1 MRSRGGM
8 APRSR
13 LESPIDASRGST
25 RRSSAS
31 RPPTRSS
38 GTRPTSRI
46 TSCHRWRTSRRRC
59 ASCMRSKPALTY
71 SFLFFLS
78 GATGLIY
85 ELLWVRVLY
94 QSFGSTIQSVT
105 TVVAAYMG
113 GLGLGAWLFG
123 RRADR
128 APRPAVLYGWLE
140 IAIGIFGILSPL
152 ILGLAHSIYIGTAGA
167 LALGGGASVALRFG
181 LAALVL
187 LIPTTLMGGTLP
199 VLTRALMGEDRGLLK
214 PSLGRLYGLNT
225 LGAMT
230 GTALAGFFLIE
241 FVGVRASLWVT
252 AAINLAIGGVAIFL
266 GREQSLPDPARE
278 PGGAQIQPATRDH
291 LTTLALV
298 LLGLTA
304 FASLLN
310 EIAWTRV
317 LIMIVGGS
325 TYGFTLILLV
335 FLLGIGLGSI
345 IVARR
350 SEPRAETAA
359 TAALAQG
366 VTGVGAAVLF
376 VLFGLLPSYI
386 IAVFQFP
393 DLTAASRLL
402 LMGVA
407 VGAVVLIPAIG
418 MGMTFPLLTD
428 LTARSRE
435 ARGAD
440 VGAAYALNTV
450 GSILGAV
457 LTGFV
462 LIVALGT
469 QATLRVGLAVNGLAA
484 LALAGLAARGVAE
497 GSAEDRRLRV
507 RVLSAAGLGTLA
519 LVAAAAAPG
528 WSTRLIDLGP
538 TIYARQRMDGP
549 ARERFLTHRGSR
561 QLAFREGPNATV
573 SVWESESGRSLRVN
587 GKVDGSDRGDMDTQ
601 VMLGLAPAVAR
612 AGAASALVIGYGT
625 GVTAQ
630 VLATVPSMQRLR
642 VVEIEPSVVQMD
654 SFFVDV
660 NGAVLTR
667 PDVRVVIDDARS
679 AFQLDNQRYD
689 VIVSEPSNPW
699 VAGVATLYTPEFFR
713 IARARLSEGGVFCQ
727 WIQLYQLPLP
737 IVAGI
742 VRSLHEVFPHV
753 HVWFGGSADIMV
765 LASPRPLTY
774 DPIWLTQLPGP
785 GGRKATSREWL
796 SIHNMDQYFGRM
808 LLGDSGVARLMQ
820 RANLEHSDNQP
831 RLEFVAARRFL
842 DPGAAA
848 SAVFDSLIQFG
859 KGDAGTSPFALLGIL
874 ALRRRDAGVLS
885 YLDAARRAQPEVLEW
900 SVRTAG
906 IRVALGDTAQADSLL
921 GAVIARGRSVS
932 PNAFQMRG
940 LLAAARNK
948 PLAAVALRKALAA
961 GADTGQVRAALALL
975 AARESRWGEAA
986 SQARGALDAARGTF
1000 RHPFPGEFLSQALG
1014 QIALDAPPGLADS
1027 LLRYAAVRRPGSA
1040 RYRELAA
1047 VAALRAGR
1055 CEDATASFVEL
1066 LEFALQRD
1074 NGPALVREC
1083 WASQD
1088 STGRTGGAN
1097 PSPRGAGTA
1106 RRVQEK

>member
-1 MRSRGGM
+1 
-8 APRSR
+8 
-13 LESPIDASRGST
+13 
-25 RRSSAS
+25 
-31 RPPTRSS
+31 
-38 GTRPTSRI
+38 
-46 TSCHRWRTSRRRC
+46 
-59 ASCMRSKPALTY
+59 MRSKPALTY
-71 SFLFFLS
+71 GFLFFLS

-113 GLGLGAWLFG
+113 GLGLGAWAFG
-123 RRADR
+123 RVADR
-128 APRPAVLYGWLE
+128 SQKPAVLYGWLE
-140 IAIGIFGILSPL
+140 IAIGVFAIISPL
-152 ILGLAHSIYIGTAGA
+152 VLGLAHWIYIGTAGA
-167 LALGGGASVALRFG
+167 LALGSAASVALRFG

-187 LIPTTLMGGTLP
+187 LVPTTLMGGTLP

-230 GTALAGFFLIE
+230 GTAIAGFFLIE
-241 FVGVRASLWVT
+241 FVGVRASLWAT
-252 AAINLAIGGVAIFL
+252 AALNLAIGVAAIQL
-266 GREQSLPDPARE
+266 GRRQDAVEVAPTPVEQNLH
-278 PGGAQIQPATRDH
+278 QPPPPLDH
-291 LTTLALV
+291 LHYVALV
-298 LLGLTA
+298 LLGVTA

-325 TYGFTLILLV
+325 TYAFTLILLV

-350 SEPRAETAA
+350 SAPRIDTAA
-359 TAALAQG
+359 SAALAQG
-366 VTGVGAAVLF
+366 ISGVGAALLF
-376 VLFGLLPSYI
+376 VFFGFLPSYI
-386 IAVFQFP
+386 IAVFQIA
-393 DLTAASRLL
+393 DLSAASRLL

-418 MGMTFPLLTD
+418 MGMTFPLLAD
-428 LTARSRE
+428 LTARSPK

-440 VGAAYALNTV
+440 VGAAYALNTI

-462 LIVALGT
+462 LVVALGT
-469 QATLRVGLAVNGLAA
+469 QATLRVGLIASGIAA
-484 LALAGLAARGVAE
+484 LALAGLAARGIAE
-497 GSAEDRRLRV
+497 ASAEDRRIRV
-507 RVLSAAGLGTLA
+507 RVLVAGGLGTLT
-519 LVAAAAAPG
+519 LLAAAAAPG

-538 TIYARQRMDGP
+538 TIYARQPMDRA
-549 ARERFLTHRGSR
+549 ARQRFLEHRGVR
-561 QLAFREGPNATV
+561 QLSFREGPNATV
-573 SVWESESGRSLRVN
+573 SVWEGESGRSLRVS

-612 AGAASALVIGYGT
+612 VGATSALVIGYGT
-625 GVTAQ
+625 GVTAH
-630 VLATVPSMQRLR
+630 VLAAVPSVARLK
-642 VVEIEPSVVQMD
+642 VVELEPSVMQMD
-654 SFFVDV
+654 SFFVGV
-660 NGAVLTR
+660 NGSVLAR
-667 PDVRVVIDDARS
+667 PGVRVVIDDARS
-679 AFQLDNQRYD
+679 AFQLDRERYD

-713 IARARLSEGGVFCQ
+713 IARARLSDDGVFCQ

-742 VRSLHEVFPHV
+742 VRNLRAVFPHV
-753 HVWFGGSADIMV
+753 HVWFGGSADLVV
-765 LASPRPLTY
+765 LASPRAITY
-774 DPIWLTQLPGP
+774 DRAWLTQLLGP
-785 GGRKATSREWL
+785 GGQLDAMSREWL
-796 SIHNMDQYFGRM
+796 SIDNTDQYFGRM

-848 SAVFDSLIQFG
+848 SAVFDSLIQLG
-859 KGDAGTSPFALLGIL
+859 KGDAGTAPFALLRIL
-874 ALRRRDAGVLS
+874 AARRSDAGLLP
-885 YLDAARRAQPEVLEW
+885 YLDAARRAQPDAFEW
-900 SVRTAG
+900 SLRAAG
-906 IRVALGDTAQADSLL
+906 IRLALGDTAQADSLL
-921 GAVIARGRSVS
+921 GAVIARRGAPRVPSD
-932 PNAFQMRG
+932 ALQMRG
-940 LLAAARNK
+940 LLAAARNQ
-948 PLAAVALRKALAA
+948 PVAAMGLREALAA

-975 AARESRWGEAA
+975 AARGSRWGEAV
-986 SQARGALDAARGTF
+986 SQARGALSAAQGTF

-1014 QIALDAPPGLADS
+1014 QIALDAPPGSADS
-1027 LLRYAAVRRPGSA
+1027 LLRYATDRRPGSA

-1055 CEDATASFVEL
+1055 CEDAAAGFVEL

-1074 NGPALVREC
+1074 NGPALVRDC
-1083 WASQD
+1083 WATQD
-1088 STGRTGGAN
+1088 STARTGGAA
-1097 PSPRGAGTA
+1097 RGAA
-1106 RRVQEK
+1106 RRAPEKR

>member
-1 MRSRGGM
+1 MRSR
-8 APRSR
+8 
-13 LESPIDASRGST
+13 
-25 RRSSAS
+25 
-31 RPPTRSS
+31 
-38 GTRPTSRI
+38 
-46 TSCHRWRTSRRRC
+46 
-59 ASCMRSKPALTY
+59 PALTY
-71 SFLFFLS
+71 GVLFFLS

-128 APRPAVLYGWLE
+128 TPRPAVLYGWLE

-152 ILGLAHSIYIGTAGA
+152 VLGLAHWVYIGTAGA
-167 LALGGGASVALRFG
+167 LALGGTASVALRFG

-199 VLTRALMGEDRGLLK
+199 VLTRALTGEDRGLLK

-230 GTALAGFFLIE
+230 GTALAGFLLIE
-241 FVGVRASLWVT
+241 FVGVRASLWAT
-252 AAINLAIGGVAIFL
+252 AALNLAIGVVAIRF
-266 GREQSLPDPARE
+266 GSRQEAVAASQSSGEDLH
-278 PGGAQIQPATRDH
+278 QPSPTSTALH
-291 LTTLALV
+291 NLALA
-298 LLGLTA
+298 LLALTA
-304 FASLLN
+304 FAALLN

-325 TYGFTLILLV
+325 TYAFTLILFV

-350 SEPRAETAA
+350 SAPRAETAA
-359 TAALAQG
+359 TAGLAQG
-366 VTGVGAAVLF
+366 VTGVGAAALF
-376 VLFGLLPSYI
+376 VFFGFLPSYI
-386 IAVFQFP
+386 IAVFQIP
-393 DLTAASRLL
+393 DLSAISRLL

-407 VGAVVLIPAIG
+407 VGAVVLVPAIG

-428 LTARSRE
+428 LTARSRT

-440 VGAAYALNTV
+440 VGTAYALNTV

-457 LTGFV
+457 ITGFV
-462 LIVALGT
+462 LVVALGT
-469 QATLRVGLAVNGLAA
+469 QATLRVGLVVNGLAA
-484 LALAGLAARGVAE
+484 LALAWLAARGVAE

-507 RVLSAAGLGTLA
+507 RVLSASGLGTLA
-519 LVAAAAAPG
+519 LVAAVAAPG

-538 TIYARQRMDGP
+538 TIYARQPMDKS
-549 ARERFLTHRGSR
+549 ARQRFLEHRGVR

-573 SVWESESGRSLRVN
+573 SVWEGESGRSLRVS

-612 AGAASALVIGYGT
+612 VGATSALVIGYGT
-625 GVTAQ
+625 GVTAH
-630 VLATVPSMQRLR
+630 VLAAVPGVARLR
-642 VVEIEPSVVQMD
+642 VVELEPSVIQMD
-654 SFFVDV
+654 SFFVGV
-660 NGAVLTR
+660 NGSVLAR
-667 PDVRVVIDDARS
+667 PAVRVVIDDARS
-679 AFQLDNQRYD
+679 AFQLDRERYD

-713 IARARLSEGGVFCQ
+713 IARARLSADGVFCQ

-742 VRSLHEVFPHV
+742 VRNLRAVFPHV
-753 HVWFGGSADIMV
+753 HVWFGGSADLVV
-765 LASPRPLTY
+765 LASPRPINY
-774 DPIWLTQLPGP
+774 DRTWLTQLLGP
-785 GGRKATSREWL
+785 GGQLNAMSREWL
-796 SIHNMDQYFGRM
+796 SIDNTDQYFGRM
-808 LLGDSGVARLMQ
+808 LLGDSGVTRLMQ
-820 RANLEHSDNQP
+820 RANLEHSDNKP

-848 SAVFDSLIQFG
+848 YAVFDSLIQLG
-859 KGDAGTSPFALLGIL
+859 KGDAGTAPFALLRIL
-874 ALRRRDAGVLS
+874 AMRRSDAGVLP
-885 YLDAARRAQPEVLEW
+885 YLDAAHRAQPDVVEW
-900 SVRTAG
+900 SIRSAG
-906 IRVALGDTAQADSLL
+906 IRLALGDTAQADSLL
-921 GAVIARGRSVS
+921 GAVIARRGAPAPPAPPASS
-932 PNAFQMRG
+932 DALQMRG
-940 LLAAARNK
+940 LLAAARK
-948 PLAAVALRKALAA
+948 QPVAAMALREALAA

-975 AARESRWGEAA
+975 AARGSRWGEAA
-986 SQARGALDAARGTF
+986 SQARGALGAAQGTF

-1014 QIALDAPPGLADS
+1014 QIALDAPPALADS
-1027 LLRYAAVRRPGSA
+1027 LLSFAVGRRPGSA

-1055 CEDATASFVEL
+1055 CEDAAASFGEL
-1066 LEFALQRD
+1066 LDFAMQRD
-1074 NGPALVREC
+1074 NGPALVRDC
-1083 WASQD
+1083 WATQD
-1088 STGRTGGAN
+1088 STAKTGAAAQV
-1097 PSPRGAGTA
+1097 R
-1106 RRVQEK
+1106 EKH

>member
-1 MRSRGGM
+1 
-8 APRSR
+8 
-13 LESPIDASRGST
+13 
-25 RRSSAS
+25 
-31 RPPTRSS
+31 
-38 GTRPTSRI
+38 
-46 TSCHRWRTSRRRC
+46 
-59 ASCMRSKPALTY
+59 MRSKPALTY

-128 APRPAVLYGWLE
+128 SPRPAVLYGGLE

-152 ILGLAHSIYIGTAGA
+152 VLGLAHWVYIGTAGA
-167 LALGGGASVALRFG
+167 LALGGAASVALRFG

-241 FVGVRASLWVT
+241 FVGVRAALLGT
-252 AAINLAIGGVAIFL
+252 AALNIAIGAAAIWL
-266 GREQSLPDPARE
+266 GRQQSLPDPGRQ
-278 PGGAQIQPATRDH
+278 PGEEQIQPAPATRDH

-298 LLGLTA
+298 LLGVTA
-304 FASLLN
+304 FAALLN

-325 TYGFTLILLV
+325 TYAFTLILLV
-335 FLLGIGLGSI
+335 FLLGIGLGSM

-350 SEPRAETAA
+350 SAPRAETAA

-366 VTGVGAAVLF
+366 VTGVGAAALF
-376 VLFGLLPSYI
+376 VLFGFLPSYI
-386 IAVFQFP
+386 IAVFQIP
-393 DLTAASRLL
+393 DLSAASRLL

-428 LTARSRE
+428 LTARSRM
-435 ARGAD
+435 ARGED
-440 VGAAYALNTV
+440 VGAAYALNTI

-457 LTGFV
+457 LTGFILV
-462 LIVALGT
+462 VALGT
-469 QATLRVGLAVNGLAA
+469 QATLRLGLVVSGLAA
-484 LALAGLAARGVAE
+484 LALAWFAARGVAE
-497 GSAEDRRLRV
+497 HSAEDRRLRV
-507 RVLSAAGLGTLA
+507 RVLFAAGLGTLA

-538 TIYARQRMDGP
+538 TIYARQRMDKA
-549 ARERFLTHRGSR
+549 ARQRFLEHRGVR
-561 QLAFREGPNATV
+561 QLSFREGPNATV
-573 SVWESESGRSLRVN
+573 SVWEGESGRSLRVN
-587 GKVDGSDRGDMDTQ
+587 GKVDASDRGDMDTQ
-601 VMLGLAPAVAR
+601 IMIGLAPVVAR
-612 AGAASALVIGYGT
+612 PGASSAFVIGQGT
-625 GVTAQ
+625 GVTTH
-630 VLATVPSMQRLR
+630 VLASVPGMTRVK
-642 VVEIEPSVVQMD
+642 VVEIEPAVLQMD
-654 SFFVDV
+654 SLFRHV
-660 NGAVLTR
+660 NDGVLAR
-667 PDVRVVIDDARS
+667 PNVQVVVDDARS
-679 AFQLDNQRYD
+679 ALQLDRARYD

-699 VAGVATLYTPEFFR
+699 VAGIATLYTPEFFR
-713 IARARLSEGGVFCQ
+713 IAKSRLADDGVFCQ

-742 VRSLHEVFPHV
+742 VRSLREVFPHV
-753 HVWFGGSADIMV
+753 HVWFGGTSDLVV
-765 LASPRPLTY
+765 LASPRPITY
-774 DPIWLTQLPGP
+774 DRKWLAQLLGP
-785 GGRKATSREWL
+785 GSQLYTLGREWL
-796 SIHNMDQYFGRM
+796 GLESQDQYFGRM
-808 LLGDSGVARLMQ
+808 LLGDSGVTRLAG
-820 RANLEHSDNQP
+820 RATFDHTDDQP

-848 SAVFDSLIQFG
+848 YAVFDSLIQLG
-859 KGDAGTSPFALLGIL
+859 KGDAGTSPFALLRIL
-874 ALRRRDAGVLS
+874 AMRRSDAGVLP
-885 YLDAARRAQPEVLEW
+885 YLDAAHRAQPDVFEW
-900 SVRTAG
+900 TVRTAG
-906 IRVALGDTAQADSLL
+906 IRLALGDTAQADSLL
-921 GAVIARGRSVS
+921 GAVIARNGGVS
-932 PNAFQMRG
+932 PPADALQMRG
-940 LLAAARNK
+940 LLAAARNT
-948 PLAAVALRKALAA
+948 PLAATALREGLAA

-975 AARESRWGEAA
+975 AARGSRWGEAA
-986 SQARGALDAARGTF
+986 SQARGSLSAARGTF
-1000 RHPFPGEFLSQALG
+1000 RHPFPGAFLSQALG

-1027 LLRYAAVRRPGSA
+1027 LLSYAAGRRPGSA
-1040 RYRELAA
+1040 HYRELAA

-1055 CEDATASFVEL
+1055 CEDAAASFVEL
-1066 LEFALQRD
+1066 LDFALQRD

-1083 WASQD
+1083 WVTQD
-1088 STGRTGGAN
+1088 SMVKTGAAA
-1097 PSPRGAGTA
+1097 RGAAAGP
-1106 RRVQEK
+1106 VQEKR

>member
-1 MRSRGGM
+1 M
-8 APRSR
+8 
-13 LESPIDASRGST
+13 
-25 RRSSAS
+25 
-31 RPPTRSS
+31 
-38 GTRPTSRI
+38 RPTSRT
-46 TSCHRWRTSRRRC
+46 TSFHRWRTSRKRC
-59 ASCMRSKPALTY
+59 ASCMRSRPALTY
-71 SFLFFLS
+71 GFLFFLS
-78 GATGLIY
+78 GATGLVY

-94 QSFGSTIQSVT
+94 QTFGSTIQSVT

-123 RRADR
+123 RRVDR
-128 APRPAVLYGWLE
+128 TPRPAVLYGRLE
-140 IAIGIFGILSPL
+140 IAIGVFGILSPL
-152 ILGLAHSIYIGTAGA
+152 VRGLAHAIYIGTAGS

-181 LAALVL
+181 LAAVVL

-241 FVGVRASLWVT
+241 FVGVRAALLGT
-252 AAINLAIGGVAIFL
+252 AALNIAIGAAAIWL
-266 GREQSLPDPARE
+266 GRQQSLPDPGRQ
-278 PGGAQIQPATRDH
+278 PGEEQIQPAPATRDH

-298 LLGLTA
+298 LLGVTA
-304 FASLLN
+304 FAALLN

-325 TYGFTLILLV
+325 TYAFTLILLV
-335 FLLGIGLGSI
+335 FLLGIGLGSM

-350 SEPRAETAA
+350 SAPRAETAA

-366 VTGVGAAVLF
+366 VTGVGAAALF
-376 VLFGLLPSYI
+376 VLFGFLPSYI
-386 IAVFQFP
+386 IAVFQIS
-393 DLTAASRLL
+393 DLSAASRLL

-440 VGAAYALNTV
+440 VGAAYALNTI

-462 LIVALGT
+462 LVVALGT
-469 QATLRVGLAVNGLAA
+469 QATLRLGLVVSGLAA
-484 LALAGLAARGVAE
+484 LALAWFAARGVAE
-497 GSAEDRRLRV
+497 HSAEDRRIRV
-507 RVLSAAGLGTLA
+507 RVLTAGALATLT
-519 LVAAAAAPG
+519 LLAAAAAPG

-538 TIYARQRMDGP
+538 TIYARQPMDRA
-549 ARERFLTHRGSR
+549 ARQRFLEHRGVR

-573 SVWESESGRSLRVN
+573 SVWEGESGRSLRVS

-612 AGAASALVIGYGT
+612 VAATSALVIGYGT
-625 GVTAQ
+625 GVTAH
-630 VLATVPSMQRLR
+630 VLAAVPGVARVK
-642 VVEIEPSVVQMD
+642 VVELEPSVIQMD
-654 SFFVDV
+654 SFFVGV
-660 NGAVLTR
+660 NGSVLAR
-667 PDVRVVIDDARS
+667 PAVRVAIDDARS
-679 AFQLDNQRYD
+679 AFQLDRERYD

-713 IARARLSEGGVFCQ
+713 IARDSLSDDGVFCQ

-742 VRSLHEVFPHV
+742 VRNLRAVFPHV
-753 HVWFGGSADIMV
+753 HVWFGGSADLVV
-765 LASPRPLTY
+765 LASPRPLRY
-774 DPIWLTQLPGP
+774 DRLWLTQLLGP
-785 GGRKATSREWL
+785 DGQLKAMSHEWL
-796 SIHNMDQYFGRM
+796 SIENTDQYFGRM
-808 LLGDSGVARLMQ
+808 LLGDSGVTRLID
-820 RANLEHSDNQP
+820 RATPEHSDDHP
-831 RLEFVAARRFL
+831 RLEFVAARGFL
-842 DPGAAA
+842 DPGAAVY
-848 SAVFDSLIQFG
+848 AVFDSLIQLG
-859 KGDAGTSPFALLGIL
+859 KGDAGTSPFALLRIL
-874 ALRRRDAGVLS
+874 AMRRSDAGVLP
-885 YLDAARRAQPEVLEW
+885 YLDAAHRAQPDVLEW

-906 IRVALGDTAQADSLL
+906 IRLALGDTAQADSLL
-921 GAVIARGRSVS
+921 GAVIASSGS
-932 PNAFQMRG
+932 ADALQMRG

-948 PLAAVALRKALAA
+948 PLAAMALREALAA

-975 AARESRWGEAA
+975 AARGSRWSEAA
-986 SQARGALDAARGTF
+986 SQARGALSAARGTF

-1014 QIALDAPPGLADS
+1014 QIALDAPPALADS
-1027 LLRYAAVRRPGSA
+1027 LLSFAVGRRPGSA

-1055 CEDATASFVEL
+1055 CEYAAVSFVEL
-1066 LEFALQRD
+1066 LDFALQRD
-1074 NGPALVREC
+1074 NGPALVHEC
-1083 WASQD
+1083 WA
-1088 STGRTGGAN
+1088 TRTL
-1097 PSPRGAGTA
+1097 R
-1106 RRVQEK
+1106 